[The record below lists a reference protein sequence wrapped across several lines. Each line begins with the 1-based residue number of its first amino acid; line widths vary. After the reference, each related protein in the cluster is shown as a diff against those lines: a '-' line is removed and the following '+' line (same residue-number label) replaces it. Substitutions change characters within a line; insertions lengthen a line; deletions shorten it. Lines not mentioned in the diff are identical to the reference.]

1 MKTTKKTTT
10 KKVARTAS
18 TKADKVKKVKKVAA
32 APAKAAKTAKKAVGK
47 VAKKGAAKKKVKLVS
62 ISRTDIL
69 ARLADSAEITTKQA
83 KLVFGELE
91 AIITESI
98 GKKGTGL
105 FKFPGLFKV
114 QAVHVAAKPKRKG
127 INPFTKEEQ
136 VFPAKPATTKVKLRP
151 MKKLKA
157 AALV

>member
-18 TKADKVKKVKKVAA
+18 TKGDKVKKVKKAAA
-32 APAKAAKTAKKAVGK
+32 APAKAAKKGKAVGK

-62 ISRTDIL
+62 ISRVDIL

-91 AIITESI
+91 AIITEAVS
-98 GKKGTGL
+98 KKGTGL

-151 MKKLKA
+151 MKKLKQ
-157 AALV
+157 AALA